1 MTTILLPW
9 PVTESYDSG
18 MALGMAT
25 CIGQLIIS
33 VQTEAISSLLT
44 RLTSPRAP
52 L

>member
-1 MTTILLPW
+1 MIIILLPW

-25 CIGQLIIS
+25 CIQLFIS
-33 VQTEAISSLLT
+33 VQMEAISSLLT